1 MLLQFQGYEVVSAK
15 ADFDYLV
22 RILVGVGTAC
32 MFKDN
37 VIAIA
42 LQVDVP
48 ITSSGYTF
56 ARTETNAHTTNT
68 IH

>member
-15 ADFDYLV
+15 ADFGYLV

-37 VIAIA
+37 VIATA

-48 ITSSGYTF
+48 ITCDF
-56 ARTETNAHTTNT
+56 FF
-68 IH
+68 